1 MYAWLL
7 RETNKQSSKKKQCN
21 LLEQTSLSLPTV
33 CLCLRQ
39 WMKSL
44 CLAARENTP
53 PRAIHFH
60 FFRHHLTTF
69 TFWHLESCSKSLE
82 RTLLRERSTDS
93 LQPSQDLSVE
103 KIQEIAEGWFFQ
115 NIKKPL
121 SFSTKHSQDCSE
133 AGEHPEKHQRGRKI
147 SLARV
152 SGLHRPG
159 QGGGGEEGCKPWQP
173 PHSSCWKRNC
183 DHLSAVWSNS
193 RGVQAEPKAWK
204 FGGPGFW
211 QSALRRGR
219 WFR

>member
-7 RETNKQSSKKKQCN
+7 RKTNKQSSKKKQCN
-21 LLEQTSLSLPTV
+21 LLEHLYP
-33 CLCLRQ
+33 CLRYVCVCANEWNHCVLQ
-39 WMKSL
+39 Q
-44 CLAARENTP
+44 
-53 PRAIHFH
+53 
-60 FFRHHLTTF
+60 
-69 TFWHLESCSKSLE
+69 E

-103 KIQEIAEGWFFQ
+103 KIQEIAEGWFSQ

-204 FGGPGFW
+204 FGGPWFW
-211 QSALRRGR
+211 QSAVRRGR